1 VRLVTPDLNEHLRA
15 FRVQQEQAL
24 FAKMGSDSYFEL
36 LHSRVKP
43 AQAPTIDG
51 PNIDRIQTK
60 QAG

>member
-1 VRLVTPDLNEHLRA
+1 VRLVTADLNEHLRA
-15 FRVQQEQAL
+15 FRVQEQAL

-36 LHSRVKP
+36 LHSCVKP

>member
-1 VRLVTPDLNEHLRA
+1 MMYHSLR
-15 FRVQQEQAL
+15 VQEQAL

-36 LHSRVKP
+36 LHSCVKP